1 MVFYS
6 LWNWEKNVR
15 LNTFDNHNPR
25 NTRLTAMEFLNPHDQ
40 PLLML
45 GSDDGA
51 VRIWRNY
58 ENNNQ
63 KLPQLVT
70 AWQALTDMLPFGKG
84 KYIL

>member
-1 MVFYS
+1 
-6 LWNWEKNVR
+6 
-15 LNTFDNHNPR
+15 
-25 NTRLTAMEFLNPHDQ
+25 MEFLNPHDQ

-58 ENNNQ
+58 ENSNQ

-70 AWQALTDMLPFGKG
+70 AWQALTDMLPSSKG
-84 KYIL
+84 MYPNR

>member
-1 MVFYS
+1 
-6 LWNWEKNVR
+6 
-15 LNTFDNHNPR
+15 
-25 NTRLTAMEFLNPHDQ
+25 MEFLNPHDQ

-70 AWQALTDMLPFGKG
+70 AWQALTDMLPSSKG
-84 KYIL
+84 KYVCDMKRAFVNLYFVYFYMSICKKLIRFGFS

>member
-1 MVFYS
+1 
-6 LWNWEKNVR
+6 
-15 LNTFDNHNPR
+15 
-25 NTRLTAMEFLNPHDQ
+25 MEFLNPHDQ

-58 ENNNQ
+58 ENSDK

-70 AWQALTDMLPFGKG
+70 AWQALTDMLPSSKG
-84 KYIL
+84 M